1 MEKISVDNRN
11 ISLCETLDRVLN
23 TGVVVNGEITIS
35 VANVD
40 LLYLNLGVL
49 LTSIETMN
57 KLKSDAA
64 IKVGAGI

>member
-64 IKVGAGI
+64 IKVGAGL

>member
-57 KLKSDAA
+57 KLNSEAA
-64 IKVGAGI
+64 IKVGTGI

>member
-1 MEKISVDNRN
+1 MEKILVDNRN

>member
-1 MEKISVDNRN
+1 MRDP
-11 ISLCETLDRVLN
+11 DRVLN